1 MRAAAMLTFIMP
13 LKSPAICRDWSYV
26 SRLAERSLK
35 SVCRQTHGAFQLL
48 LVCHR
53 RPETD
58 FAHPALTVIEEEFD
72 VPGPSREE
80 RMADKGRKIWR
91 GLVAA
96 RANLPGYIMLV
107 DADDCVSRR
116 LAGFVA
122 AHPETAGWFF
132 EIGYLHD
139 QGSRWVLRKREFHLL
154 CGTSHILRCQPWDLP
169 SNVHENECDYWV
181 ASHGH
186 HEMAAFMRSRG
197 TPLTHLPFC
206 GAVYNTA
213 TSESYSG
220 MALRNW
226 HSRRI
231 LLYKMLNYRL
241 LTRSIRDEYGL
252 YPVAP
257 P

>member
-1 MRAAAMLTFIMP
+1 MLIFIMP
-13 LKSPAICRDWSYV
+13 LKSPAVCRDWSLV

-35 SVCRQTHGAFQLL
+35 SVCRQTHAAFQLL

-58 FAHPALTVIEEEFD
+58 FTHPALTIIEEDFP
-72 VPGPSREE
+72 VPGSANEE
-80 RMADKGRKIWR
+80 RMADKSRKLWR

-96 RANLPGYIMLV
+96 RASTPAHIMFV

-116 LAGFVA
+116 LAGHVA
-122 AHPETAGWFF
+122 EHLDAQGWYF
-132 EIGYLHD
+132 EYGYIHD
-139 QGSRWVLRKREFHLL
+139 QGSRWVLRKRDFHLL
-154 CGTSHILRCQPWDLP
+154 CGSSHILRCRPEDLP
-169 SNVHENECDYWV
+169 TNMGEKESDYWIG
-181 ASHGH
+181 SHGH
-186 HEMAAFMRSRG
+186 PEMAAFMRARG
-197 TPLTHLPFC
+197 TPLAPFPSC

-241 LTRSIRDEYGL
+241 LTRAIREEFGL
-252 YPVAP
+252 YPVLS
-257 P
+257 